1 MTPEEIKALTETIK
15 ILTEMAE
22 TKPNEWLPVYA
33 ALGGAVAGAIAS
45 FFPTWFLEKHRDRR
59 YSNKIQ
65 NCLLTEISALLEIIK
80 HRGYLTSIRAVIEH
94 LKSQPQ
100 GSTYAFTVLVPP
112 HYSRVYQ
119 ENCRDIGLVRS
130 DIAEKIVV
138 FHQLIDSVVQ
148 DVQPGGVASV
158 GATIDSY
165 EEMEKIF
172 SRAIQ
177 IGYDLTKTHNKSF
190 KQDALMRAS

>member
-33 ALGGAVAGAIAS
+33 ALCGAVAGAIAS

-59 YSNKIQ
+59 YSDKIQ
-65 NCLLTEISALLEIIK
+65 NCLLAEIYALLEIIK
-80 HRGYLTSIRAVIEH
+80 HRCYLTSIRAVIEH
-94 LKSQPQ
+94 LKAQPR
-100 GSTYAFTVLVPP
+100 GTKYAFTVIVQP
-112 HYSRVYQ
+112 HYSRVYE
-119 ENCRDIGLVRS
+119 ENCRDIGLVRN
-130 DIAEKIVV
+130 DIAVKIVV
-138 FHQLIDSVVQ
+138 FHQLIDSLVQ
-148 DVQPGGVASV
+148 DVQPGGVMSV
-158 GATIDSY
+158 GATIESY

-177 IGYDLTKTHNKSF
+177 IGNDLIEKHNH
-190 KQDALMRAS
+190 LLHRTC